1 MDLRAKEQA
10 PAMSRASSS
19 ESHPVFYQ
27 GRYGQVIHGDSLTYI
42 QSLDDKSVNL
52 IVTSPPFGLLKEK
65 EYGNVAAE
73 EYNDW
78 IKPFGE
84 QFHRVL
90 KEGGSLVIDLGGS
103 RERGQPT
110 RSLYLRMS

>member
-65 EYGNVAAE
+65 EYGNVAAG

-90 KEGGSLVIDLGGS
+90 KEDGSLVIDLGGS
-103 RERGQPT
+103 WERGQPT